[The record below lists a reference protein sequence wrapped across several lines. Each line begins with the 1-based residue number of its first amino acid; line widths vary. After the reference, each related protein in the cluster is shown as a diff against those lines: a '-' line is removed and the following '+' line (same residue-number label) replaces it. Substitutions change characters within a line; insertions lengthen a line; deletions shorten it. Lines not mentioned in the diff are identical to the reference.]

1 MEFFV
6 GLDVSLDETHICV
19 VDEGGRIIKETR
31 AASEPDAIARAI
43 RHKGR
48 RIQHVGLEAGN
59 LSQWLHDGL
68 VKEGFSVSVMEAR
81 HVRAAFAAMRVKTD
95 RHDARG
101 IAQLV
106 RLGWF
111 KRVHVKSL
119 DAQETRALLTAR
131 TFLIEKVTAAE
142 NSLRAAL
149 RNFGLKMGAVTR
161 RTWEGRAREL
171 AGDNPVLEGIVEAML
186 RVRTLLL
193 AELANI
199 DGQLTALAK
208 SDPVTRLLMTTP
220 GVGVIVA
227 LTFRSA
233 VDDPDR
239 FPRSRDVGAWA
250 GLTPRRW
257 QSGKMD
263 ISGRITK
270 AGDPRVRV
278 MLFEAAASILGRAR
292 VMSPLKA
299 WGLRIAKRTSMKKAI
314 VAVSRKLATI
324 LLAMWKS
331 GTAYWAAGR
340 PPASAQDL
348 ALTCHAHPTYSEA
361 VREAALACG
370 DGAIHA

>member
-1 MEFFV
+1 MEFREWSFFV

-19 VDEGGRIIKETR
+19 IDEGGRIIKETR
-31 AASEPDAIARAI
+31 AASEPPAIARAI
-43 RHKGR
+43 RHQGR
-48 RIQHVGLEAGN
+48 RIEHVGLEAGN
-59 LSQWLHDGL
+59 LSQWLYEGL

-95 RHDARG
+95 RHARG

-119 DAQETRALLTAR
+119 DAQETRALLTAH
-131 TFLIEKVTAAE
+131 TFLVEKVTATE

-149 RNFGLKMGAVTR
+149 RNFGLKMGAVAR
-161 RTWEGRAREL
+161 RTWEARAREL
-171 AGDNPVLEGIVEAML
+171 ADGNPVLEGIVEAML
-186 RVRTLLL
+186 RVRALLL
-193 AELANI
+193 GELASI
-199 DGQLTALAK
+199 DGQLTSLAK

-239 FPRSRDVGAWA
+239 FPRSRDVGAWL

-257 QSGKMD
+257 QSGKTD
-263 ISGRITK
+263 IAGRITK

-278 MLFEAAASILGRAR
+278 MLFEASASILGRAR
-292 VMSPLKA
+292 IMSPLKA
-299 WGLRIAKRTSMKKAI
+299 WGLRIARRTSMKKAI

-324 LLAMWKS
+324 LLAMWKP
-331 GTAYWAAGR
+331 GTAYWATGR
-340 PPASAQDL
+340 PPASARDF
-348 ALTCHAHPTYSEA
+348 
-361 VREAALACG
+361 AAA
-370 DGAIHA
+370 